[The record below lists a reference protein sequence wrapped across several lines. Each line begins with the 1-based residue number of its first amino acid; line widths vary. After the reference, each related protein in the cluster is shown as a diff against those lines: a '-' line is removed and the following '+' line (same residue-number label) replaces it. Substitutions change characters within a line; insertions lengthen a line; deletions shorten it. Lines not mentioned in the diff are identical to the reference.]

1 MDQKGHKGFSN
12 VWPFLFQSSA
22 MLLSS
27 CPVTN
32 FWCLVEFPPILKK
45 KMIEHIQAAWQPVGK
60 CWVLAVWPFDKH
72 LAGEKL
78 GHSKSRANLIH
89 GKCQKICP
97 SMIFHFQ
104 FLRENV
110 WLTPTKK
117 YPALGSLGTFS
128 MSGKSSGTGG
138 GTAAKQGHTKH
149 CVTPYTFCTHWS
161 AHWVIP
167 EHVTPKKGRPK
178 ENVKLKTNNKNYGRL
193 RTKIV

>member
-1 MDQKGHKGFSN
+1 MPGYQ
-12 VWPFLFQSSA
+12 FLVFGGISTHS
-22 MLLSS
+22 
-27 CPVTN
+27 
-32 FWCLVEFPPILKK
+32 EKK

-110 WLTPTKK
+110 
-117 YPALGSLGTFS
+117 
-128 MSGKSSGTGG
+128 
-138 GTAAKQGHTKH
+138 
-149 CVTPYTFCTHWS
+149 
-161 AHWVIP
+161 
-167 EHVTPKKGRPK
+167 
-178 ENVKLKTNNKNYGRL
+178 
-193 RTKIV
+193 